1 MGRRHALR
9 KPLRLLGSL
18 VGALG
23 ALWVAAWLLRF
34 PALLQTRPEAPA
46 IAPSTALCFLLA
58 GAGLFS
64 NRRRVSLWL
73 ALGVLAVAGLTLA
86 EYLFGVS
93 LGVDWYLPGVV
104 EWSNPY
110 LGRMAP
116 NTAVAFVLVGL
127 GLACAGRVA
136 PGMVGFCG
144 VLVFCLANTALVG
157 YLSDL
162 RGAYIWGEFSGM
174 ALQSALGFLLLGPG
188 LVMLA
193 WDLQEGFPLVPAW
206 IPGLAGLGL
215 LVANLTLW
223 HVLGLQLES
232 EHRDR
237 LENLVGRVA
246 EMSRLRLEQD
256 RRTLRQILARYQT
269 GLATRQAWTED
280 ARAHLKDTPS
290 YRSFELVDPAR
301 GVAWK
306 VSTPGE
312 ADFSLEL
319 EFGQQGRLVATLDLQ
334 DHLWRLVAG
343 SLPEG
348 ASVSVYRG
356 PDLVFSRTGPPGP
369 AVSRPVPVDGEVW
382 RVEVGL
388 PPGRSSLPIL
398 FLGYGL
404 ALAGLLVLALRLVRL
419 AQLDARLRR
428 KLEREAQAAALAK
441 SAFLAT
447 MSHEIRTPMNG
458 VIGMSHLLERT
469 ELTAEQRDYV
479 ETIQLSGNL
488 LLALIND
495 ILDLSKVEAGHLE
508 LEKVEYDLV
517 EELDTVLSTVAP
529 VGQRKGLEVRLRLDP
544 RVADRVVGDPVRL
557 KQILINLLGNA
568 IKFTEQGLVQ
578 LSVEPVD
585 PEHLRFSI
593 QDTGPGIPEDRHQFL
608 FSAFTQLDASVTRK
622 HGGTGLGLAISQRLV
637 EAMGGRIEVESKVG
651 EGSIFRFTVQL
662 TQVASSKADPAGP
675 AVLLVVVDP
684 DRRNCLMEQVRRAGL
699 PARGETGWPAE
710 VNDLRAILVESES
723 LLPEKLPATVPVF
736 LLTSYPD
743 GSRVQALAARASL
756 RGCLNLPLNRRQ
768 LLRALEA
775 SPEPVAEVP
784 LSRPERRIL
793 LVEDNPVNS
802 RLALKMLQIAGY
814 PNVKLVGTGREAVEA
829 ACQERFDLIL
839 MDYHMPEMDGL
850 TATRL
855 IREQEARNH
864 TVPARIVAATA
875 SVRLEDRQAS
885 REAGMD
891 DFLSKPLVFEEFRD
905 TLNRLLAGAGSDE
918 SSPPGGR

>member
-1 MGRRHALR
+1 
-9 KPLRLLGSL
+9 
-18 VGALG
+18 
-23 ALWVAAWLLRF
+23 
-34 PALLQTRPEAPA
+34 
-46 IAPSTALCFLLA
+46 
-58 GAGLFS
+58 
-64 NRRRVSLWL
+64 
-73 ALGVLAVAGLTLA
+73 LAVAGLTLA